1 MIKKTKKQPN
11 KIDLIKKNIFTIFP
25 SLIIFFIPFI
35 FSRYPYTKIS
45 DELIEET
52 YRKYT
57 SKKVQEEG
65 YSVYGKTF
73 SRKDRAVLKLKL
85 LSKINKSQKD
95 FIIISNHQFQYIT
108 EKLGAL
114 PIFNIWMNDSGITE
128 IADFVAYMDEVDD
141 SLLPNKI
148 LITQI
153 TSPNNDMGGSIVG
166 YRDELPDFIV
176 GQSKNPFVIKK
187 SALIFSPG
195 TIFSTSAPIRKLRQ
209 QFDFKNLWGF
219 IKTELLK
226 NSSRG
231 DISIIKSL
239 DLPGEFA
246 FDKTGS
252 SIGRKTRI
260 LKLNESHINF
270 NGEVRLAY
278 SDCNEIVYS
287 LQHIDKVAHRRGILH
302 IVVIPPV
309 YETSDPKYL
318 YSFVNLVVD
327 KCLEDFYKT
336 AKSTLIIDHRREK
349 KFLDVK
355 SKNFYEDF
363 DHPSSLYGIELFKE
377 IEEISNNYF

>member
-1 MIKKTKKQPN
+1 MIKKTKKQAN
-11 KIDLIKKNIFTIFP
+11 SIHSIRKNILTIFP
-25 SLIIFFIPFI
+25 SLIIFLTPII
-35 FSRYPYTKIS
+35 FSRYPYTRIN

-65 YSVYGKTF
+65 YSVSGKSF
-73 SRKDRAVLKLKL
+73 SRKDRAILKLKL

-95 FIIISNHQFQYIT
+95 ILIISNHQFQYIT
-108 EKLGAL
+108 EKLRAL

-128 IADFVAYMDEVDD
+128 IADFVVYMDEVDD

-153 TSPNNDMGGSIVG
+153 TSPNNDMGGVIVG

-176 GQSKNPFVIKK
+176 GKSKNPHVIKK
-187 SALIFSPG
+187 STLIFSPG
-195 TIFSTSAPIRKLRQ
+195 TIVSTSAPLRKLRQ

-219 IKTELLK
+219 IKTELFNK
-226 NSSRG
+226 SSRG

-239 DLPGEFA
+239 NLPGEFS
-246 FDKTGS
+246 FDKTGA

-270 NGEVRLAY
+270 TGKVSLDY

-287 LQHIDKVAHRRGILH
+287 LQQIDKVAHSRGILH

-309 YETSDPKYL
+309 YESSDPNYL
-318 YSFVNLVVD
+318 NTFVNLVVD
-327 KCLEDFYKT
+327 KCLEDFHET
-336 AKSTLIIDHRREK
+336 AKSTLIIDHRRDK
-349 KFLDVK
+349 RFLDVK

-377 IEEISNNYF
+377 IREISKINF